1 MDEASP
7 PPAEANGANFDAHYR
22 PTQIIVIS
30 AMILVAAI
38 LIVSLVKPDFFSGTA
53 SPDPTLAIALRISIA
68 MFAIGIIVFRRVRLQ
83 PARLRDIHGISGMN
97 GLFGSLKATTVI
109 LAAMCEA
116 IAIMGFGLAYY
127 AGDLLSVRFACA
139 LALAL
144 LAFYAYPRRQ
154 VWQRI
159 VGYVQQT

>member
-7 PPAEANGANFDAHYR
+7 LHAKPANFDAHYR

-30 AMILVAAI
+30 AMMLIAAI
-38 LIVSLVKPDFFSGTA
+38 LIVSLIKPDFFSGTD

-68 MFAIGIIVFRRVRLQ
+68 MFAVGIIIFRRVRLQ
-83 PARLRDIHGISGMN
+83 PARLRDIYGINGMN
-97 GLFGSLKATTVI
+97 GLLNSLKATTVI
-109 LAAMCEA
+109 LAVLCEA

-139 LALAL
+139 LALVL

>member
-7 PPAEANGANFDAHYR
+7 AHANPANFDAHYR

-38 LIVSLVKPDFFSGTA
+38 LIVSLIKPDFFSGTA

-83 PARLRDIHGISGMN
+83 PARLRDIHGISGMT

-109 LAAMCEA
+109 LAALCEA